1 MNLGD
6 IGGAGAWLIAA
17 LLLGI
22 AELMVPGVFLVF
34 VAVAAAIVGA
44 TLLALPDLPL
54 AAQIGAFA
62 AWSAVAVLVG
72 RRWYRDYPVEGDAA
86 RLNDPEARLVGAVV
100 TVERAIEHG
109 SGRVTLGDG
118 AWPARGPELAAGA
131 RARVVA
137 VDAGVLVVKP
147 LDDVITSSPRT

>member
-1 MNLGD
+1 MNPFIIWGD
-6 IGGAGAWLIAA
+6 FLSGIGGAGGWLIAA

-22 AELMVPGVFLVF
+22 AELAIPGVFLVF
-34 VAVAAAIVGA
+34 VAVAAAIVGLA
-44 TLLALPDLPL
+44 LLALPDLPI

-62 AWSAVAVLVG
+62 AWSVVTVLIG

-86 RLNDPEARLVGAVV
+86 RLNDPAARLVGAVV

-118 AWPARGPELAAGA
+118 AWPARGPELPTGVS
-131 RARVVA
+131 ARVVA
-137 VDAGVLVVKP
+137 VDAGVLVVEP
-147 LDDVITSSPRT
+147 LDG

>member
-34 VAVAAAIVGA
+34 VALAAAIVGA
-44 TLLALPDLPL
+44 TVFALPDLPL
-54 AAQIGAFA
+54 PAQIGAFA

-72 RRWYRDYPVEGDAA
+72 RRWYRDYPVEGDKAQ
-86 RLNDPEARLVGAVV
+86 LNDPAARLVGAVV

-109 SGRVTLGDG
+109 SGRVALGDG
-118 AWPARGPELAAGA
+118 AWPARGLELPAGA

-137 VDAGVLVVKP
+137 VDAGVLVVEP
-147 LDDVITSSPRT
+147 LDG

>member
-1 MNLGD
+1 MNPIDLWGNLLG
-6 IGGAGAWLIAA
+6 GVNGAGAWLIAA

-22 AELMVPGVFLVF
+22 AELAIPGVFLVF
-34 VAVAAAIVGA
+34 VAVAAAIVGVA
-44 TLLALPDLPL
+44 LLALPDLPL

-86 RLNDPEARLVGAVV
+86 RLNDPAARLIGAVV

-118 AWPARGPELAAGA
+118 AWPARGPDLPTGT
-131 RARVVA
+131 RARIVA
-137 VDAGVLVVKP
+137 VDAGGLVGEP
-147 LDDVITSSPRT
+147 FGG

>member
-1 MNLGD
+1 MSWADLTA
-6 IGGAGAWLIAA
+6 AGAWLIAA

-34 VAVAAAIVGA
+34 IAVAAAIVGS

-118 AWPARGPELAAGA
+118 AWPARGPELTAGA

-137 VDAGVLVVKP
+137 VDAGVLVLEP

>member
-1 MNLGD
+1 MSWADLTA
-6 IGGAGAWLIAA
+6 AGAWLIAA

-34 VAVAAAIVGA
+34 IAVAAAIVGS

-62 AWSAVAVLVG
+62 AWSVVAVLIG
-72 RRWYRDYPVEGDAA
+72 RRWYRDYPVVDDTT
-86 RLNDPEARLVGAVV
+86 RLNDPAARLVGAVV
-100 TVERAIEHG
+100 TIERAIEHG

-118 AWPARGPELAAGA
+118 AWPARGPELPAGA

-137 VDAGVLVVKP
+137 VDAGVLVVEP
-147 LDDVITSSPRT
+147 LDAAVISSPRT

>member
-6 IGGAGAWLIAA
+6 FGGAGAWLIAA

-22 AELMVPGVFLVF
+22 AELAVPGVFLVF
-34 VAVAAAIVGA
+34 VAVAAAIVGVA
-44 TLLALPDLPL
+44 LLALPDLPL

-62 AWSAVAVLVG
+62 VWSAVAVLIG
-72 RRWYRDYPVEGDAA
+72 RRWYRDYPVAGDAA
-86 RLNDPEARLVGAVV
+86 RLNDPAARLVGAVV
-100 TVERAIEHG
+100 SVERAIEHG

-118 AWPARGPELAAGA
+118 AWPARGPELPVGA

-137 VDAGVLVVKP
+137 VDAGVLVIEP
-147 LDDVITSSPRT
+147 LGE

>member
-54 AAQIGAFA
+54 AAQFGAFA

-86 RLNDPEARLVGAVV
+86 RLNDPAARLVGAVV
-100 TVERAIEHG
+100 TVEHAIEHG

-131 RARVVA
+131 RAQVVA
-137 VDAGVLVVKP
+137 VDGGVLVVEP